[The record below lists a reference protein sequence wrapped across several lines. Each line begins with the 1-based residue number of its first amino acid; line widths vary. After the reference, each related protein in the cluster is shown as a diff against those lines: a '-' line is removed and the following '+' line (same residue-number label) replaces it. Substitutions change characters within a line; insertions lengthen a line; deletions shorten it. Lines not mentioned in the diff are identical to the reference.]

1 MTRRLTFP
9 VLLLAWLLLPGL
21 PLAPGGAELQEPPAA
36 QVPTVA
42 PPTVSAQ
49 TVINEV
55 NAFYVDYWKAWD
67 DRDTKSIEAG
77 LDTDFVSYLY
87 VAPQGLMQANKEA
100 SMAGVRQYFDSVR
113 GQQTL
118 WRRTVLTMEPRSA
131 AEVIVAVRNEFS
143 LMGAGGETE
152 ITIEVVRRGAEG
164 RWRLARKWSEKKPY

>member
-9 VLLLAWLLLPGL
+9 VLLAWLLLPGL
-21 PLAPGGAELQEPPAA
+21 SLAPGGAAVQEPPAA

-42 PPTVSAQ
+42 PPTVTAQ
-49 TVINEV
+49 TIIDEV
-55 NAFYVDYWKAWD
+55 NAFYAGYWKAWD
-67 DRDTKSIEAG
+67 DRDIKSIDAG
-77 LDTDFVSYLY
+77 LDPDFVSYLY
-87 VAPQGLMQANKEA
+87 VAPQGLLQANKEA
-100 SMAGVRQYFDSVR
+100 AMAGVRQYFDSVR

-152 ITIEVVRRGAEG
+152 ITIEVVRRGADG
-164 RWRLARKWSEKKPY
+164 RWRLLRKWSEKKPY